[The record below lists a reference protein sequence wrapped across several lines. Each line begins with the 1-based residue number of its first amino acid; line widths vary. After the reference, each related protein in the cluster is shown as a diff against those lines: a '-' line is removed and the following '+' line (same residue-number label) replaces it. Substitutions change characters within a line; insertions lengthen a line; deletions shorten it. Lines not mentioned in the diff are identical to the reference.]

1 MACRYRTHITPLKP
15 APRLWDPSHCRPE
28 DEAVTDGRRTLSW
41 HELELRTNAFGH
53 GLEALGLAPGDHVLL
68 VAGNR
73 HEFIEGLIGAM
84 RAGMVVTP
92 AKAGLTVE
100 ELAYIADDAG
110 SRAVVADRDAARAL
124 AQGRGL
130 ALVDFDH
137 GYETWLQAQS
147 SDPLPADRAGWR
159 LPYTSGTTGRPKGVV
174 QSTAGRVP
182 FWRAWAGNVAFA
194 QRLRLPGHG
203 WHAMLSRLYHGAPLN
218 FGLAAM
224 ASGAAMRIL
233 PTWSPEAALDELQ
246 RSSST
251 CMVPTMFRQL
261 LSLPE
266 ARRRRFDPDGLL
278 TVVHGG
284 EPCPI
289 ELKRRMIEWWGP
301 IFLEYFGFTEGGM
314 TLATTEEWL
323 AHPGTVG
330 RPAGQGVVIRGPEGD
345 ALPARS
351 EGQVYFS
358 PPDEG
363 TRDFAY
369 LHDPA
374 KTSDAHASDGSFTAG
389 DIGWLDDDG
398 YLYISGRASEVIVSA
413 GVNVYPAE
421 VEAVITEVPGVAD
434 ACVVGGPD
442 PERGEQVVAFVALAP
457 AGSDQTEGPD
467 PVMAAIRR
475 SCDDRLAGYKRPRQL
490 VVRPTIPRDGT
501 GKLLRRV
508 LRDELWGDDSPFA
521 APRD

>member
-1 MACRYRTHITPLKP
+1 
-15 APRLWDPSHCRPE
+15 LWEPS
-28 DEAVTDGRRTLSW
+28 GRRPIEPVLADVGSTLSW
-41 HELELRTNAFGH
+41 QDLEWRTNAFAH
-53 GLEALGLAPGDHVLL
+53 GLEGSGLAPGDHVLL

-73 HEFIEGLIGAM
+73 HEFIEALLGAM

-92 AKAGLTVE
+92 AKTGLTEE
-100 ELAYIADDAG
+100 ELVYLAEDAG
-110 SRAVVADRDAARAL
+110 TRAVVTDRVPARLL
-124 AQGRGL
+124 ARRLGL
-130 ALVDFDH
+130 ALVDLDE
-137 GYETWLQAQS
+137 GYETWLQIQS
-147 SDPLPADRAGWR
+147 GDPLPADRAGWR

-174 QSTAGRVP
+174 QSTSGTVP

-194 QRLRLPGHG
+194 QRLQLPGRG

-233 PTWSPEAALDELQ
+233 PRWSPEAALDDL
-246 RSSST
+246 RDATST

-266 ARRRRFDPDGLL
+266 EHRRQFDPTGLV

-284 EPCPI
+284 EPCPV
-289 ELKRRMIEWWGP
+289 ELKRRMIAWWGP
-301 IFLEYFGFTEGGM
+301 VFLEYFGFTEGGM
-314 TLATTEEWL
+314 TLATTDEWL

-330 RPAGQGVVIRGPEGD
+330 RPSAQRVIIRGPDGES
-345 ALPARS
+345 LPART
-351 EGQVYFS
+351 EGQVYFT
-358 PPDEG
+358 PPDGG

-369 LHDPA
+369 LHDDE
-374 KTSDAHASDGSFTAG
+374 KTRGAHAVDGSFTAG
-389 DIGWLDDDG
+389 DIGWVDDEG

-421 VEAVITEVPGVAD
+421 VEAVILEVPGVVD

-442 PERGEQVVAFVALAP
+442 PERGEQVVAFVTLPAEVVDTTAP
-457 AGSDQTEGPD
+457 TAREEQPGTILS
-467 PVMAAIRR
+467 AIERA
-475 SCDDRLAGYKRPRQL
+475 CDERLAGYKRPRQVL
-490 VVRPTIPRDGT
+490 VRPNIPRDGT

-521 APRD
+521 ARMG